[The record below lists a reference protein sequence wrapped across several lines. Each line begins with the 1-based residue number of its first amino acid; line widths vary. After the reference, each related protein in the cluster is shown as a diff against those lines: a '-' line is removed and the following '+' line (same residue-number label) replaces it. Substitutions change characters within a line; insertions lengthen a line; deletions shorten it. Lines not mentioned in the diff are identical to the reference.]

1 MKKIGSQTIQFI
13 NTPTIIETSSIV
25 GPKESQGPLATYF
38 DQCLEDEFWGEETW
52 EKAESKIIKENV
64 NSVILKSGIAATDI
78 DFCFAVRAFLLRS
91 RSRSCRFLEH
101 FLCAVQLFDY
111 HEDHE
116 RHVYDLVYQDETG
129 EEKADRFRAVLLR
142 TSGRDFQNPEAYS

>member
-1 MKKIGSQTIQFI
+1 M
-13 NTPTIIETSSIV
+13 
-25 GPKESQGPLATYF
+25 
-38 DQCLEDEFWGEETW
+38 
-52 EKAESKIIKENV
+52 
-64 NSVILKSGIAATDI
+64 DI

-116 RHVYDLVYQDETG
+116 RHDNEVDDLCDKQTVVYGRSCCRLRLSQSRVVLSVQRDKHIAEIQLSRKKSDHRHHHV
-129 EEKADRFRAVLLR
+129 AD
-142 TSGRDFQNPEAYS
+142 